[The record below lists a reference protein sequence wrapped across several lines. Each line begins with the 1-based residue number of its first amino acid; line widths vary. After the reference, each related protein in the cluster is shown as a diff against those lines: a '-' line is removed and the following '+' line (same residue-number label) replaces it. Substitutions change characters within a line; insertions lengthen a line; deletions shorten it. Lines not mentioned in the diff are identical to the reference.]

1 MFFKYSKNSKHL
13 NNLKHSNHSKH
24 IKQIEPLRL
33 AAVILAVTLFLSACT
48 SGTAQNPASDTAPTG
63 SAAGTPAPAAST
75 EPVSTEPITLTFLH
89 VFSGPREEAMNEI
102 VQGFNDSQERIRV
115 EHEMVPG
122 WYGGLLEQLQT
133 LAVARQLPDLTIM
146 GLSSHNFMKEGLGA
160 VSVQPYIEQESTDLS
175 DFFPNMLTLG
185 QDEEG
190 EQAAMPFAISTPL
203 IYVNKDLL
211 QQAGI
216 DYVDQPESW
225 EQVRE
230 WAKKAAQPSA
240 DLAGIGFQLDY
251 DTWQFQTLVESFGGQ
266 MASQETQTIHFN
278 DEPGQRVMD
287 FWLTMM
293 HEDGI
298 YPNISGSE
306 AAENFINGSSVMIV
320 ATTGNLVNF
329 TENAAFDLGIMLLP
343 KYDNMT
349 NRNPRRVP
357 AGGSNLYIMPS
368 DPEREAAAW
377 EFIKYA
383 TSPEAGAIIVEKMG
397 YMAAR
402 KSLIEPDGLLAAY
415 MTANPQATRSYDQ
428 VEDLGNWYNWPG
440 VHGARID
447 SIMLD
452 AFAAAF
458 LKEKTGEEA
467 LDGAAEEVRHIL
479 GW

>member
-1 MFFKYSKNSKHL
+1 MFFKDINPI
-13 NNLKHSNHSKH
+13 NPINHVNHVNPINPINRMKSF
-24 IKQIEPLRL
+24 RL
-33 AAVILAVTLFLSACT
+33 AALVLAVALFLSACT
-48 SGTAQNPASDTAPTG
+48 SGTVQNQASDTAATG
-63 SAAGTPAPAAST
+63 SDTGTSAPAASAA
-75 EPVSTEPITLTFLH
+75 PVSTEPITLTFLH

-102 VQGFNDSQERIRV
+102 VQGFNDSQDRIRV

-160 VSVQPYIEQESTDLS
+160 VSVQPYIEQENTDLS

-185 QDEEG
+185 QDEQG
-190 EQAAMPFAISTPL
+190 EQIAMPFAISTPL

-211 QQAGI
+211 EQAGI

-240 DLAGIGFQLDY
+240 GLAGIGFQLDY

-293 HEDGI
+293 HEEGT

-329 TENAAFDLGIMLLP
+329 TANADFDLGIMLLP
-343 KYDNMT
+343 TYDNMV

-377 EFIKYA
+377 EFVKYA

-402 KSLIEPDGLLAAY
+402 KSLIEPNGLLSAY
-415 MTANPQATRSYDQ
+415 MAANPQATRSYDQ
-428 VEDLGNWYNWPG
+428 LEDLGNWYNWPG

-447 SIMLD
+447 SLMLD

-467 LDGAAEEVRHIL
+467 LNGAAEEVRQIL